1 MNKADKLLYGGF
13 AVVILGGIT
22 AMLVSVFSPPQPPQK
37 QAEEATA
44 DQEIAPVT
52 PVEYSNILDR
62 WRQGVEEA
70 RQKREAEEEL
80 AELIKND
87 PEIAKLIQAE
97 EDAKRAKEE
106 AEKAEKEWWESR
118 QEWVERFPF
127 EPTSHP
133 EIAFDPTIYDPHHLK
148 EWTEEWTEEENDAYN
163 KMGRMVR
170 VHGFLKRFYESKL
183 PYTEEFE
190 QMYDIV
196 KEELGEG
203 LHPVP
208 LGWAFESLKDYHKAA
223 QREPDSVY
231 RKNAR
236 VHRSMPKQEPTIIA
250 VKDLPPEEQ
259 ATFQNMTNQEKIKF
273 LVETA
278 DEIRR
283 ENNPHFDN
291 PVEVRDVTWGERVE
305 DYKESILGSLRT
317 PPMPREDDSRL
328 MSMEKAMEIRDRLL
342 NEIPEAGFLE
352 KGHKSLCYVQKY
364 EDELQPGDPLLIK

>member
-13 AVVILGGIT
+13 AVVIIGGIT

-37 QAEEATA
+37 QAEESTA
-44 DQEIAPVT
+44 DQEIAPVS

-62 WRQGVEEA
+62 WRQGVENARLQREKDEA
-70 RQKREAEEEL
+70 L

-87 PEIAKLIQAE
+87 PELAKLVQAE
-97 EDAKRAKEE
+97 EDAKHAKEE
-106 AEKAEKEWWESR
+106 AERAEQEWWESR
-118 QEWVERFPF
+118 KEWIERFPF
-127 EPTSHP
+127 EPIPHP
-133 EIAFDPTIYDPHHLK
+133 EIAFDPAVYDPHHLK
-148 EWTEEWTEEENDAYN
+148 EWTEEWTEEETNAYD
-163 KMGRMVR
+163 KMARIVR
-170 VHGFLKRFYESKL
+170 NHGFLKRFYESKL

-190 QMYDIV
+190 KMYDIV
-196 KEELGEG
+196 KEELGEE
-203 LHPVP
+203 LHPIP

-223 QREPDSVY
+223 QRDPDSVY

-259 ATFQNMTNQEKIKF
+259 ATFQNMTKQEKIKF

-305 DYKESILGSLRT
+305 DYKKSILGSLRT

-328 MSMEKAMEIRDRLL
+328 MSMEKSTTIRDRLL
-342 NEIPEAGFLE
+342 NEIPAEGFLE
-352 KGHKSLCYVQKY
+352 MPNVGFAYSDKH
-364 EDELQPGDPLLIK
+364 ELELKAGDPLLIR